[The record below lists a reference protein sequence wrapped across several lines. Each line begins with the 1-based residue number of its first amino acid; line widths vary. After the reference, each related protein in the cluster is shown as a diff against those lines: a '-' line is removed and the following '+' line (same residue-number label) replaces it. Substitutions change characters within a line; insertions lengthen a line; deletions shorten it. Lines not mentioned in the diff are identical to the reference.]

1 MSTKCKYG
9 LRLITFTV
17 GGGSSLQEFYGY
29 IVPENLRKS
38 QEMHGVEFILCTRTH
53 VQSARILSF
62 FWSVFSIFG
71 LNTETYGV
79 NLCFQFK
86 YGKYEAEATPNSD
99 TSRNGS
105 FSARMN
111 SANFSLMFLQY
122 FNNPLGWSHENRTIY

>member
-62 FWSVFSIFG
+62 FLVRIFHIWA
-71 LNTETYGV
+71 EYGD
-79 NLCFQFK
+79 LRSK
-86 YGKYEAEATPNSD
+86 S
-99 TSRNGS
+99 S
-105 FSARMN
+105 FSVQIR
-111 SANFSLMFLQY
+111 
-122 FNNPLGWSHENRTIY
+122 EI